1 MKIIM
6 SIKEMAA
13 LAGVAKQFDEIIN
26 PKDQKRT
33 VQDMITQMINDF
45 KEPEKHSFFSMK
57 LDSEM
62 NLVVECEADA
72 VAKLLGIFKDF
83 VSTMY
88 PLYKAACECGASFG
102 QRIQEVVDEYKEPE
116 KEEDHPVPAAVVVV
130 TRGAKVPDEES
141 FEERFART
149 QEEINAAH
157 KEMEERRAAFEKA
170 HAERTKEIDRAVKKM
185 RNKYKK
191 DFKCN
196 KCGRNAKLDP
206 LANNHTCKNCGSTMV
221 QIFQ

>member
-26 PKDQKRT
+26 PRDKKRT
-33 VQDMITQMINDF
+33 VQDMITKMINDF
-45 KEPEKHSFFSMK
+45 KEPEKHGFYSIKM
-57 LDSEM
+57 DNEM

-88 PLYKAACECGASFG
+88 PLYKAAFECGTTFG
-102 QRIQEVVDEYKEPE
+102 QRIQEVVDEYKEPD
-116 KEEDHPVPAAVVVV
+116 KKDNAQAAVVIVG
-130 TRGAKVPDEES
+130 TKVPKES
-141 FEERFART
+141 FEEMLARQ
-149 QEEINAAH
+149 QEEIHQASVDMEQRR
-157 KEMEERRAAFEKA
+157 KEFEKH
-170 HAERTKEIDRAVKKM
+170 HAERKAELDRAVKQMKK
-185 RNKYKK
+185 KYKK
-191 DFKCN
+191 DYHCSN
-196 KCGRNAKLDP
+196 CGRNAKIDP
-206 LANNHTCKNCGSTMV
+206 LSKNHICKKCGSEMA